1 MHVSTSYTP
10 QRKHQDQYRQGNE
23 TLQEETDEHHATNAA
38 DPSGISFSAKSN
50 TANNKKRMTPATP
63 VNNGA
68 NTAANGNTLVGN
80 DQGSNSTDSQQLNPR
95 RIIIGHLSNRNQTS
109 TDHQRP
115 QRQQESPVNSILS
128 PEVASNDL
136 GKRAKL
142 SQSPKLNSNTE
153 AKPLMNNTTNTRD
166 GEIIGTPLSA
176 RNLLAELQ
184 NESTKAPP
192 YESPP
197 PGGGGRSSSPE
208 TNRVSR

>member
-80 DQGSNSTDSQQLNPR
+80 DQGSNSTDSQQLN
-95 RIIIGHLSNRNQTS
+95 
-109 TDHQRP
+109 QRP

-197 PGGGGRSSSPE
+197 PGGGEDLAHRRPTESLGERLK
-208 TNRVSR
+208 